1 MCECERM
8 YVYRSVVLKSIFTNP
23 EYNVL
28 ITWYLN
34 LYSSVALFWKM
45 HILQTQAYEILLA
58 DLQTL
63 TYNIILSDTRCHAC
77 KLYYYTGGCVSVRGC
92 IGQYKVLDIANILN
106 NIFAIYCPF
115 SGLKKIQS
123 PHPIYLQYKILYI
136 SNIADNIKY
145 WILQIYWTIYLQYIV
160 PFQGWKKFKVHVQYI
175 CNIRY
180 FILQI

>member
-23 EYNVL
+23 EYNIL

-45 HILQTQAYEILLA
+45 HILQTQTYDILFA

-63 TYNIILSDTRCHAC
+63 TYNIIILSDTRCHAC
-77 KLYYYTGGCVSVRGC
+77 KLYYYTVGCESVRGC
-92 IGQYKVLDIANILN
+92 MC

-136 SNIADNIKY
+136 ANIVDNIKY
-145 WILQIYWTIYLQYIV
+145 RILQIYWTIYLQYIV
-160 PFQGWKKFKVHVQYI
+160 PFQGWKKFKVDIQYI